1 MDPTQT
7 STIKLTADSLV
18 VLAGPSGAGKSAWA
32 AEMFRTAQV
41 VSSDALRGVVGE
53 HEHDLRAST
62 DSFDV
67 LDLVVERRLKRG
79 LLTVIDTLG
88 MDPERHATWLAL
100 AGEHGRPTHLVRFDT
115 DAATCRKRNKA
126 RRSPVPSKVLSA
138 QLAKWA
144 EIVDDLGDGFDHVHS
159 GSDPAVVVPSALA
172 TLRPGDAGGAATG
185 DGGRATMR
193 FGLQI
198 SAFDWPGGS
207 ETLAAE
213 LGRVVGEAER
223 AGFDS
228 VWVMD
233 HVIQIPQVGREW
245 DAMLEAYTTLGFLA
259 ARTERMS
266 VGAMVTCVTHRNIAL
281 LGKIVATL
289 DVLSGGRARCGLGI
303 GWYER
308 EHRAYGYRFPP
319 VGERYELLEDA
330 LGLLPL
336 LWGAGSPPFDGIHV
350 SIPETICYPRPL
362 QPKVPILIGGSG
374 ERRTLRLVAEHADGC
389 NLFGE
394 PDVIRRKIEVLA
406 DHCAAVDRDLAEI
419 EITQLSPILS
429 APDRPSLRDRIA
441 ELAPSGM
448 SPEAFAERA
457 MAAPAEVHVER
468 FAALAEAGVH
478 TAIVSL
484 ADVGYPSAVAD
495 FAPVIDALRP

>member
-1 MDPTQT
+1 M
-7 STIKLTADSLV
+7 IKLTADSLL

-32 AEMFRTAQV
+32 AEMFRPGQV

-53 HEHDLRAST
+53 HQHDLRASA
-62 DSFDV
+62 DSFDL

-79 LLTVIDTLG
+79 LLTVVDTLG
-88 MDPERHATWLAL
+88 MDVDRHATWLAL
-100 AGEHGRPTHLVRFDT
+100 AAEHGRPTHLVRFDT
-115 DAATCRKRNKA
+115 DPKTCRKRNKA
-126 RRSPVPSKVLSA
+126 RPSPVPSKVLSA
-138 QLAKWA
+138 QLARWE
-144 EIVDDLGDGFDHVHS
+144 EIGDDLGVDFDHVHV
-159 GSDPAVVVPSALA
+159 GPAPAVVVPGAI
-172 TLRPGDAGGAATG
+172 AATTG
-185 DGGRATMR
+185 TGASGRSTPTPTMR

-198 SAFDWPGGS
+198 SAFDWPGVT
-207 ETLAAE
+207 ENLAAE
-213 LGRVVGEAER
+213 LTRVVGEAER

-233 HVIQIPQVGREW
+233 HFLQIPQVGREW

-259 ARTERMS
+259 AKTERVS

-281 LGKIVATL
+281 LGKIIATL

-319 VGERYELLEDA
+319 VAERYELLEDA

-336 LWGAGSPPFDGIHV
+336 LWGPGSPPFEGTHV
-350 SIPETICYPRPL
+350 STPEAICYPRPL
-362 QPKVPILIGGSG
+362 QAEVPILIGGSG
-374 ERRTLRLVAEHADGC
+374 ERRTLRLVAEHADAC

-394 PDVIRRKIEVLA
+394 PDVIRRKVAVLA
-406 DHCAAVDRDLAEI
+406 DHCAAVGRDPAEI

-429 APDRPSLRDRIA
+429 ALDRAALDSRVA
-441 ELAPSGM
+441 ELAPSGV
-448 SPEAFAERA
+448 SPEDFVERVT
-457 MAAPAEVHVER
+457 AAPAEAHVER
-468 FAALAEAGVH
+468 FAALADAGVH

-484 ADVGYPSAVAD
+484 ADVGHPGAVAD